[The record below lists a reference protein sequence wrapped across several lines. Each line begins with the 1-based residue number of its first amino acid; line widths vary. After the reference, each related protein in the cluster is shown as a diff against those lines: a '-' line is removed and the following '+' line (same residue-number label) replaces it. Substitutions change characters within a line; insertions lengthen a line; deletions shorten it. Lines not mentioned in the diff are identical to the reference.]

1 MTNTELNE
9 LLIIL
14 RTPIDFAPLR
24 AKADA
29 IQTDLNRIGVE
40 LDKLDNDLE
49 EIKVSCEK
57 INARLVA
64 GPSGC

>member
-29 IQTDLNRIGVE
+29 IKADLNRIGSE

-49 EIKVSCEK
+49 ETKTSCEK
-57 INARLVA
+57 IKARLIA